1 MLIITRSECETP
13 GSLCCLLLHTTDL
26 SNRPWTKIFTEQML
40 SRVLSLHGNEES
52 EGPFV
57 LPVYWLTFLFA
68 TSAPFFFLS
77 SAAGAMWALMS
88 MTWGSDI
95 HHILML
101 QIKARWVGSA
111 GNSDC
116 VRGKP
121 PRLFC
126 IGYWLQNVWA
136 LLQLCGQDHIRKK
149 ATLPYSWFFLF
160 FLCVNNTIGS
170 VGV

>member
-1 MLIITRSECETP
+1 MSHGIPLNKVISCADYNLEWMWNAWKSLLPIVAHHRPLKQTLDRILHSADAESRIVLRWKRGIKRSICSSSFLTNFP
-13 GSLCCLLLHTTDL
+13 FCNIRSL
-26 SNRPWTKIFTEQML
+26 
-40 SRVLSLHGNEES
+40 
-52 EGPFV
+52 
-57 LPVYWLTFLFA
+57 
-68 TSAPFFFLS
+68 FFFLS

-95 HHILML
+95 HHILTL

-136 LLQLCGQDHIRKK
+136 ALRPR
-149 ATLPYSWFFLF
+149 PY
-160 FLCVNNTIGS
+160 
-170 VGV
+170 